1 MMAIMKIVNN
11 TYPDYNSVDNLFN
24 YILNREHGW
33 IGDIASNLLLT
44 IDTSFIAEQMR
55 KVSAFFGKD
64 NRRLVRHMVIS
75 YDPYYENWIS
85 PEQRMHNIREC
96 MEIYFPENQWMTAMH
111 EKDDE
116 THIHIVYN
124 LTNVYTGEQLCEGG
138 GFFEK
143 LAYGFS
149 CHGFM
154 GNEKMRN
161 LRYLVCYGDSF

>member
-111 EKDDE
+111 EKDCG